1 MQAREKEKIATEVHS
16 RLPDLTVPSSWCTV
30 QILVLVKGQNNSILT
45 MPNDLDSGG
54 FTKAGSLAQGIA

>member
-45 MPNDLDSGG
+45 MRRS
-54 FTKAGSLAQGIA
+54 